1 MKQQFLSFQTVI
13 AFELLGGILFI
24 QFFLE
29 GFILKKNIIVK
40 VIAIVATVLCA
51 CGVGAVNKVKKVKE
65 KRQIKYGFSAVE

>member
-1 MKQQFLSFQTVI
+1 VI
-13 AFELLGGILFI
+13 AFELLWGNFI
-24 QFFLE
+24 YLVFLE

-40 VIAIVATVLCA
+40 VIAIVATVVCA